1 MKIIVCSK
9 RRNLYNNRCACL
21 FIYFLATLRYA
32 HAEIRTFNSVLEAK
46 STEVTYATGY
56 LTDPGFVD
64 IKNIKFTPTY
74 DSRTVSNST
83 DDDSV
88 GNGMTLDESY
98 SQTTVEVILFL
109 NPEECSKSIECD
121 WLDLG
126 IGVVGNDGKT
136 QYCCTESA
144 EEYGLCSG
152 EKKTR
157 VGRLILNDTIF
168 NGEHRT
174 LDIRN
179 GEKSFS
185 IHADSKLKTMGSNGK
200 YTMAFSNCND
210 NGINVTAE
218 GKFVWMSAHGYL
230 ARNLLGEWKFYIA
243 LCILHF
249 ILFLLYGLGM
259 RINSGSIID
268 IQKCIFFTISIGFLE
283 TFFICGDF
291 WILNEDGNY
300 SKFVK
305 YSWIFLSIVR
315 KGVSRCLLVMVS
327 LGWGVSRD
335 TIGDKL
341 KIIAIIGSVYVI
353 VTVFQKIFTTEYE
366 NELYTKNKE
375 EDRGLYDIMT
385 ILTFV
390 QAVIDVCFYVWIL
403 DSLNA
408 TMEYLENMDQTRKL
422 ARYLR
427 LRLILLISLIFAIA
441 WAVFGV
447 VDNKMETRILEDG
460 QDWVMDVAWDLNY
473 LAVLCSIAYLWRPDP
488 EAKNYA
494 YNMEI
499 PSCDGDIE
507 LDSNMDTIDEEDENE
522 PEYSDSPKIDTA
534 YDA

>member
-1 MKIIVCSK
+1 MLKSRYIYMLSC
-9 RRNLYNNRCACL
+9 NLFSFMQYYLCL
-21 FIYFLATLRYA
+21 
-32 HAEIRTFNSVLEAK
+32 
-46 STEVTYATGY
+46 
-56 LTDPGFVD
+56 
-64 IKNIKFTPTY
+64 
-74 DSRTVSNST
+74 
-83 DDDSV
+83 
-88 GNGMTLDESY
+88 
-98 SQTTVEVILFL
+98 Q
-109 NPEECSKSIECD
+109 PEECSKSIECD

-157 VGRLILNDTIF
+157 VGRLILNDTRF

-185 IHADSKLKTMGSNGK
+185 IHADSKLKTLGSNGK

-305 YSWIFLSIVR
+305 YSCKFILS
-315 KGVSRCLLVMVS
+315 
-327 LGWGVSRD
+327 
-335 TIGDKL
+335 
-341 KIIAIIGSVYVI
+341 
-353 VTVFQKIFTTEYE
+353 
-366 NELYTKNKE
+366 
-375 EDRGLYDIMT
+375 DI
-385 ILTFV
+385 L
-390 QAVIDVCFYVWIL
+390 
-403 DSLNA
+403 
-408 TMEYLENMDQTRKL
+408 
-422 ARYLR
+422 
-427 LRLILLISLIFAIA
+427 
-441 WAVFGV
+441 
-447 VDNKMETRILEDG
+447 
-460 QDWVMDVAWDLNY
+460 
-473 LAVLCSIAYLWRPDP
+473 
-488 EAKNYA
+488 
-494 YNMEI
+494 
-499 PSCDGDIE
+499 
-507 LDSNMDTIDEEDENE
+507 
-522 PEYSDSPKIDTA
+522 
-534 YDA
+534 

>member
-1 MKIIVCSK
+1 
-9 RRNLYNNRCACL
+9 
-21 FIYFLATLRYA
+21 
-32 HAEIRTFNSVLEAK
+32 
-46 STEVTYATGY
+46 
-56 LTDPGFVD
+56 
-64 IKNIKFTPTY
+64 
-74 DSRTVSNST
+74 
-83 DDDSV
+83 
-88 GNGMTLDESY
+88 
-98 SQTTVEVILFL
+98 
-109 NPEECSKSIECD
+109 
-121 WLDLG
+121 
-126 IGVVGNDGKT
+126 
-136 QYCCTESA
+136 
-144 EEYGLCSG
+144 
-152 EKKTR
+152 
-157 VGRLILNDTIF
+157 
-168 NGEHRT
+168 
-174 LDIRN
+174 
-179 GEKSFS
+179 
-185 IHADSKLKTMGSNGK
+185 
-200 YTMAFSNCND
+200 
-210 NGINVTAE
+210 
-218 GKFVWMSAHGYL
+218 
-230 ARNLLGEWKFYIA
+230 
-243 LCILHF
+243 
-249 ILFLLYGLGM
+249 
-259 RINSGSIID
+259 
-268 IQKCIFFTISIGFLE
+268 
-283 TFFICGDF
+283 
-291 WILNEDGNY
+291 
-300 SKFVK
+300 
-305 YSWIFLSIVR
+305 
-315 KGVSRCLLVMVS
+315 MVS

-341 KIIAIIGSVYVI
+341 KMIAIIGSVYVI

-522 PEYSDSPKIDTA
+522 PEYSASPKIDTA

>member
-1 MKIIVCSK
+1 M
-9 RRNLYNNRCACL
+9 
-21 FIYFLATLRYA
+21 
-32 HAEIRTFNSVLEAK
+32 
-46 STEVTYATGY
+46 
-56 LTDPGFVD
+56 
-64 IKNIKFTPTY
+64 
-74 DSRTVSNST
+74 
-83 DDDSV
+83 
-88 GNGMTLDESY
+88 
-98 SQTTVEVILFL
+98 
-109 NPEECSKSIECD
+109 
-121 WLDLG
+121 
-126 IGVVGNDGKT
+126 
-136 QYCCTESA
+136 
-144 EEYGLCSG
+144 
-152 EKKTR
+152 
-157 VGRLILNDTIF
+157 
-168 NGEHRT
+168 
-174 LDIRN
+174 
-179 GEKSFS
+179 
-185 IHADSKLKTMGSNGK
+185 
-200 YTMAFSNCND
+200 
-210 NGINVTAE
+210 

-441 WAVFGV
+441 W
-447 VDNKMETRILEDG
+447 
-460 QDWVMDVAWDLNY
+460 DLNY